1 MLLLQINYQEMW
13 RIVYEVENGGARE
26 LVSILQYH
34 LYICHLYILQASK
47 NNKTSH
53 ILAGTYDQ
61 SPCLHDLEEQ
71 KKVSAFQTFRRKI
84 ESESLAKNI
93 KCKGHKEHKL

>member
-1 MLLLQINYQEMW
+1 ME
-13 RIVYEVENGGARE
+13 
-26 LVSILQYH
+26 
-34 LYICHLYILQASK
+34 ASK

-61 SPCLHDLEEQ
+61 SPCLHDLEVQ

-84 ESESLAKNI
+84 ESENLAKNI
-93 KCKGHKEHKL
+93 KCKGHKEHKLEQDERRAFKKPVLNGSPLFSYKQ